1 MQRVFCL
8 IPARNEARRIAPV
21 LDAVLDCR
29 DVIDEICVINNG
41 STDNTAW
48 VARAAGVRVIEY
60 PEPGKGGAVAHAM
73 HLLTEPNDIVL
84 LLDADLRGIT
94 EQHIRELIAPVVNG
108 RYMQSAGIRDGGLLR
123 RNAWR
128 YHVGLSGERCFRAA
142 LLWEIHELDYQGW
155 ALEVAL
161 NSICRWSPKRRK
173 KEIAKLLLRGV
184 YDTPK
189 QEKLDCYET
198 PFRAWRTKVRVA
210 LEVSIGLVRFCLPCR
225 IKPYLTLPRH
235 T

>member
-21 LDAVLDCR
+21 LEAVLKCR
-29 DVIDEICVINNG
+29 DIIDEIYVIDNG
-41 STDNTAW
+41 STDTTGS
-48 VARAAGVRVIEY
+48 VARASGVRVIEY
-60 PEPGKGGAVAHAM
+60 SRPGKGGAVAYAM
-73 HLLTEPNDIVL
+73 RLLTQPNDVIL
-84 LLDADLRGIT
+84 LLDADLRGLT
-94 EQHIRELIAPVVNG
+94 ERHIRELIAPVVNG
-108 RYMQSAGIRDGGLLR
+108 PYMQSAGIRDGGLLR

-128 YHVGLSGERCFRAA
+128 YHIGLSGERCFRAS

-189 QEKLDCYET
+189 QEKLDSYET
-198 PFRAWRTKVRVA
+198 HFRAWRTKTRVA
-210 LEVSIGLVRFCLPCR
+210 LEVAIGLVRFCLPTGL
-225 IKPYLTLPRH
+225 KPYLALPRRI
-235 T
+235 